1 MKTIRSIGIALAA
14 GSALALGT
22 AHAQDAKKP
31 EAKQE
36 RPHQHR
42 SMQHMGGKHAGMGE
56 KHRAMEGRM
65 KGCPEHAPRDART
78 PELDLHDHS

>member
-1 MKTIRSIGIALAA
+1 VKTIRSIGIALAA

-36 RPHQHR
+36 RSHQ
-42 SMQHMGGKHAGMGE
+42 
-56 KHRAMEGRM
+56 KHRAMQGRM

-78 PELDLHDHS
+78 PRLDPEDLS